1 MKPIIEARN
10 LTKHYGRFVAVGG
23 IDFVVWPQ
31 ECFGILG
38 PNGAGKSSTIRMVC
52 CTSPVTTGLLAI
64 DGYQASLSPREIRQ
78 RIGVV
83 PQEDNLD
90 TDLTVIQNL
99 LAHAR
104 YFGMPGRLAID
115 RARSLLDLFQLRDA
129 EKAEIDELS
138 GGMKRRLIISRSLVH
153 DPDILILD
161 EPTTGLD
168 PQAKH
173 MVWQNIRA
181 LKQDGK
187 SILLTTHN
195 MEEATDLCDRL
206 IIMDKGLVV
215 AEGKPTDLIK
225 LHAGKEVTEVRP
237 SSLEYGTIIERLR
250 RAEVLFQNG
259 GDRLYLF
266 GAQTRSIG
274 NQIGLPD
281 DHISVRPA
289 NLEDVFFILT
299 GRDLQNE

>member
-1 MKPIIEARN
+1 
-10 LTKHYGRFVAVGG
+10 
-23 IDFVVWPQ
+23 
-31 ECFGILG
+31 
-38 PNGAGKSSTIRMVC
+38 MVC

-161 EPTTGLD
+161 EPTASLD
-168 PQAKH
+168 AETEH
-173 MVWQNIRA
+173 RVLGNLAEWGRERVLFIITHRLSTIRTDDRIAVLKDGQITEVGEHDSLMA
-181 LKQDGK
+181 LSDGDYR
-187 SILLTTHN
+187 N
-195 MEEATDLCDRL
+195 F
-206 IIMDKGLVV
+206 
-215 AEGKPTDLIK
+215 
-225 LHAGKEVTEVRP
+225 VTEETV
-237 SSLEYGTIIERLR
+237 GADK
-250 RAEVLFQNG
+250 AE
-259 GDRLYLF
+259 
-266 GAQTRSIG
+266 
-274 NQIGLPD
+274 
-281 DHISVRPA
+281 
-289 NLEDVFFILT
+289 
-299 GRDLQNE
+299 